1 MTADHV
7 VEGATSIE
15 VTFADGTTSAAEV
28 VDSTPERDTAV
39 LRPDQP
45 PSVIVPA
52 VLGGGVQG
60 G

>member
-28 VDSTPERDTAV
+28 VDSTPERDTAI
-39 LRPDQP
+39 LQP
-45 PSVIVPA
+45 ETDRRASSCPRCSEVA
-52 VLGGGVQG
+52 
-60 G
+60 